1 MAVIKPT
8 LNLTSNASTA
18 TTDPGPLSIALALS
32 ATDSITISNVT
43 SKIVT
48 FTGTGNEQLI
58 WDGSTLSGAD
68 TTTETLAMGG
78 YMYFKNTSATA
89 DVYIGVDH
97 DGGGASPTN
106 IGAADQAEDGTATAA
121 IRFGTLKAGEFAF
134 IPFDGTLDL
143 LGDASAAAT
152 LECWYFDR

>member
-48 FTGTGNEQLI
+48 FTGASDEQVI
-58 WDGSTLSGAD
+58 WDGSGLSGVD

-97 DGGGASPTN
+97 DSGAATN

-134 IPFDGTLDL
+134 IPFDGTLDII
-143 LGDASAAAT
+143 GDASAAAT